1 VWVLH
6 ANYGVP
12 GKEVSFIALG
22 FTVFAAL
29 SMVNN
34 IHYHSFKHLNVKD
47 RVSFMV
53 VIAVVLIFVL
63 ISLDPPQVLFMIF
76 LGYSL
81 SGPLFASVRLYQR
94 RRSNRKRR
102 TQAPRRL

>member
-1 VWVLH
+1 
-6 ANYGVP
+6 
-12 GKEVSFIALG
+12 
-22 FTVFAAL
+22 
-29 SMVNN
+29 
-34 IHYHSFKHLNVKD
+34 
-47 RVSFMV
+47 MV